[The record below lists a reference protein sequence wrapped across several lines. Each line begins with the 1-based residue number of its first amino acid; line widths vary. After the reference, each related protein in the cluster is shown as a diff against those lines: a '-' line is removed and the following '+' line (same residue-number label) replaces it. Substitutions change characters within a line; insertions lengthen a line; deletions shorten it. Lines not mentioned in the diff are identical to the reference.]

1 MVRYTI
7 REINRYLKKD
17 IQLAL
22 SLNKNKIKETL
33 LDKYRYQIWN
43 KAGCKTHYNFY
54 VLNKNLGFNIEYK
67 IERKNC
73 YIIIEE
79 IQIPIRLQ
87 DYFHYIFVNKI
98 KKYKITKEWFDEDG
112 FLSEEILNI
121 EKTVLSCNNK
131 IYRTDMEIQV
141 CPNHFI
147 CVEFFENKHMNFDD
161 TDMQREKN
169 RMYNLLHENNLEKK
183 YLHFAIFWE
192 NKLNEETYFKNF
204 IISLVK
210 KIKDYQNINNKKIW
224 CINSINSY
232 IGNKKLSEKLYE
244 GFQDTNKPIFKLS
257 DLDSLIQW
265 KKNRNGKKYFDEFKI
280 FTDKLNNLEIDIK
293 DDDLNFLSDNTEL
306 INKKNNKVIYY
317 DDDML
322 TYNGF
327 MIYITMIPSK
337 YLKNEITDKYNLIIL
352 FKRITDGFIEGT
364 EKRYELLNS
373 VNKQLIYGLYD
384 Y

>member
-1 MVRYTI
+1 
-7 REINRYLKKD
+7 
-17 IQLAL
+17 
-22 SLNKNKIKETL
+22 
-33 LDKYRYQIWN
+33 
-43 KAGCKTHYNFY
+43 
-54 VLNKNLGFNIEYK
+54 
-67 IERKNC
+67 
-73 YIIIEE
+73 
-79 IQIPIRLQ
+79 
-87 DYFHYIFVNKI
+87 
-98 KKYKITKEWFDEDG
+98 
-112 FLSEEILNI
+112 
-121 EKTVLSCNNK
+121 
-131 IYRTDMEIQV
+131 
-141 CPNHFI
+141 
-147 CVEFFENKHMNFDD
+147 
-161 TDMQREKN
+161 
-169 RMYNLLHENNLEKK
+169 MYNLLHENNLEKK

-293 DDDLNFLSDNTEL
+293 DDDLDFLSDNTEL